1 MRAPV
6 CGVVQMQDRIRKY
19 VEDKAEAK
27 FERVEKRKSLKAK
40 PDPKKKTVVTTK
52 EELDALPDRIRSR
65 ILQVIGSTGKTIAEA
80 SYVPP
85 ARPCIGSCNAA
96 GQNAEAATP
105 CPSAPFAVLPAQH
118 RATVLQLRACAGAA
132 GQTGD
137 DCLCVPSGA
146 CRVGVRQAAS
156 QACRFVE

>member
-52 EELDALPDRIRSR
+52 EELDALPDRIRNR

-85 ARPCIGSCNAA
+85 ARPC
-96 GQNAEAATP
+96 T
-105 CPSAPFAVLPAQH
+105 
-118 RATVLQLRACAGAA
+118 
-132 GQTGD
+132 
-137 DCLCVPSGA
+137 
-146 CRVGVRQAAS
+146 
-156 QACRFVE
+156 